1 MTAATATVAAPTKTS
16 VMTPIA
22 VLFGA
27 ALGATVAFGVAA
39 QAIGN
44 NCLESGMF
52 KTSTHQFQCS
62 EIKP

>member
-1 MTAATATVAAPTKTS
+1 MTAATATVAVPTKTN

-44 NCLESGMF
+44 NCIESGKF
-52 KTSTHQFQCS
+52 RTATHAFTCS
-62 EIKP
+62 AIP